1 MARRKQADEVSA
13 RVRNLVALDAAN
25 IMRRLDTRRSEM
37 FVLFSRLRSR
47 EPMLSTLSTR
57 YSSATFNDLL
67 HLPVREQSVV
77 DHFYECLD
85 ALRWYFTYTEDMPS
99 TAQQTFS
106 TLHRR
111 LEEAHRKLVTT
122 LGLPVSPDGVTVV
135 EGEVLR
141 RADAAPVKAALA
153 RAAPA
158 RRRRASPPASTVSP
172 PED

>member
-1 MARRKQADEVSA
+1 MARRKQVADETTA
-13 RVRNLVALDAAN
+13 RVRNLIALDAAN
-25 IMRRLDTRRSEM
+25 IMRRLEARRSEM

-57 YSSATFNDLL
+57 YTSATFHDLV

-99 TAQQTFS
+99 TAQQTFN

-111 LEEAHRKLVTT
+111 LEEAHRKLVAT
-122 LGLPVSPDGVTVV
+122 LGSPASPDGVTVV

-141 RADAAPVKAALA
+141 REDKAL
-153 RAAPA
+153 P
-158 RRRRASPPASTVSP
+158 
-172 PED
+172 